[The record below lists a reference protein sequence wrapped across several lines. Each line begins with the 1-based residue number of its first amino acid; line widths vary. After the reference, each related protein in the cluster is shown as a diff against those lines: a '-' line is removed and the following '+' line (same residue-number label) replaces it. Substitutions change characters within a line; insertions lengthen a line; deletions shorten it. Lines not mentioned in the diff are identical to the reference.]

1 MKSSQKQPTELPSIY
16 LVNIINNINKFIRIP
31 IIALTKSLMVL
42 LSVLMALLTL
52 SVIWQVAS
60 RYILRNPATW
70 PDEIARFSMIWIS
83 IFGGTYVYALE
94 KHLAVT
100 LLPDYLRINKI
111 SNFYLLKIL
120 FHFLVIFLGI
130 VMILGGYNVVSTN
143 FNSGQLSAILHINVG
158 YVYACVPISG
168 ILLIIF
174 ALIFIMRDLTLFL
187 GFTPLDLLNPP
198 SSNTESN
205 V

>member
-1 MKSSQKQPTELPSIY
+1 MKPFPKNQTELKKSS
-16 LVNIINNINKFIRIP
+16 LVNAINRINKYIKTP
-31 IIALTKSLMVL
+31 LNVLTKSLMGL
-42 LSVLMALLTL
+42 LSVLMALLTIA
-52 SVIWQVAS
+52 VIWQVAS

-70 PDEIARFSMIWIS
+70 PDEIARFSMIWVS
-83 IFGGTYVYALE
+83 ILGGAYVYSLE

-100 LLPDYLRINKI
+100 ILPDYLRFKKI
-111 SNFYLLKIL
+111 SNFYLLKII
-120 FHFLVIFLGI
+120 FHLLVIFLGI

-158 YVYACVPISG
+158 YVYSCVPISG
-168 ILLIIF
+168 VLLILF
-174 ALIFIMRDLTLFL
+174 ALVFILRDLTLFL
-187 GFTPLDLLNPP
+187 GFTPLDLFNPP